1 MGVLITITNLYD
13 NGVCD
18 QYNIYTGT
26 TYNIDNANVLGT
38 HSLPHTWDGG
48 SYTGPLYVFVE
59 HCDGHIDPP
68 PSENPK
74 KQGGFQ
80 VQLLNIDCE
89 QCPPN
94 PTPPPLDCNIGI
106 SVVEMFT
113 LDCTM
118 TISVVEQTDCD
129 MTISVVEQTDC
140 DMTISVVEQTDCD
153 MIISVVEFNEP
164 TPSPT
169 LTSTPPSTPS
179 PTATLDCELVGTI
192 EEFFDDPV

>member
-106 SVVEMFT
+106 SVVEMFA
-113 LDCTM
+113 LDCT
-118 TISVVEQTDCD
+118 
-129 MTISVVEQTDC
+129 
-140 DMTISVVEQTDCD
+140 MTISVVEQTDCD

-169 LTSTPPSTPS
+169 LTSTLPPTPS